1 VGGAGKAFLPEARA
15 AVTHAANANR
25 NARNVFGLEG
35 GELEVATVTSVA
47 YGILP
52 AAFRTWHRRY
62 PATTI
67 ALREYTDRNA
77 LSEAVRMGVADIAV
91 GPFPVQWRGPV
102 AELGWEE
109 FVVVLPNTD
118 SLARTDRPVQLSDL
132 ADRDWVLF
140 GPGHGLSTLIL
151 NACEGAA
158 FTPRR
163 TVQTTQVAA
172 ASQLASAG
180 LGVTVIPD
188 NVVPVGLDATTRSL
202 QPPLIR
208 QLFAYTRSDWP
219 PLAAAFLEALQ
230 AQSWPAKRDD
240 ATVIP

>member
-1 VGGAGKAFLPEARA
+1 
-15 AVTHAANANR
+15 
-25 NARNVFGLEG
+25 
-35 GELEVATVTSVA
+35 
-47 YGILP
+47 
-52 AAFRTWHRRY
+52 
-62 PATTI
+62 
-67 ALREYTDRNA
+67 
-77 LSEAVRMGVADIAV
+77 
-91 GPFPVQWRGPV
+91 
-102 AELGWEE
+102 
-109 FVVVLPNTD
+109 
-118 SLARTDRPVQLSDL
+118 
-132 ADRDWVLF
+132 
-140 GPGHGLSTLIL
+140 
-151 NACEGAA
+151 
-158 FTPRR
+158 
-163 TVQTTQVAA
+163 VAA